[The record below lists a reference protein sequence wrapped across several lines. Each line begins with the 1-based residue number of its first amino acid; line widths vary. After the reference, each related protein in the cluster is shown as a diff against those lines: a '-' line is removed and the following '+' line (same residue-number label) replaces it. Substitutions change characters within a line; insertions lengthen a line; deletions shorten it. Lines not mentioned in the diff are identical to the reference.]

1 MGYFE
6 DLEKNRDKA
15 PRKGITKK
23 DIQKYKDEL
32 LAPRFRNKLPKPPKA
47 VGNYT
52 TIKKIGNLIYTS
64 GHVPITEDVKYIGK
78 IPNDQTTEDGYKAAS
93 LCAELTLATLSE
105 NYDLTKLTPINVV
118 GFVNS
123 SDDYTEHPT
132 VLNGFTDK
140 LGEYFESK
148 ATRSAVGVSSLP
160 MNVCVEV
167 QTIFHIDEE

>member
-1 MGYFE
+1 M
-6 DLEKNRDKA
+6 N
-15 PRKGITKK
+15 
-23 DIQKYKDEL
+23 
-32 LAPRFRNKLPKPPKA
+32 NNLPKPPNA

-148 ATRSAVGVSSLP
+148 ATRSSVCVSSLP